1 VDKVRALGI
10 DFPLVIELLSEHN
23 WETAVFCSG
32 LVFVSRNEPSVA
44 AAQLDTSRATRV
56 ENNTAI
62 CIVVAGT
69 ESACEL
75 ELKIATSGC
84 QSRQCE
90 PVL

>member
-1 VDKVRALGI
+1 MTSLWLLI
-10 DFPLVIELLSEHN
+10 LSEHN
-23 WETAVFCSG
+23 WETVVFCSG

-44 AAQLDTSRATRV
+44 TAQLDTSRATRV

-75 ELKIATSGC
+75 ELKKKEIATSGC

-90 PVL
+90 PVLQEQ

>member
-1 VDKVRALGI
+1 
-10 DFPLVIELLSEHN
+10 
-23 WETAVFCSG
+23 
-32 LVFVSRNEPSVA
+32 VA

-75 ELKIATSGC
+75 ELKKRKSPRLVAKADNVNLCCRNNSITLSLTSRVRSDELTFKFEG
-84 QSRQCE
+84 
-90 PVL
+90 